1 MRRIASTLLIAV
13 ISFSTIADEPLPA
26 PRHVSEHVW
35 AWIGP
40 YGPPTDEN
48 RGFRMNLG
56 FVAGDNAVAVIDSGY
71 GDAMAQAMIER
82 IESVSDDPVRHVINT
97 DSQPHRVMGNA
108 VFREHGARIIAGA
121 GAVERIV
128 EQGPAFASI
137 IESVLGLAPGSV
149 GTPGQPD
156 EAIDEPRSIDLGGV
170 TIEVTPA
177 GHAHTDGSLVVHVRP
192 DNIVFAGDVLY
203 GGRLLSVLPESSVE
217 GWIEA
222 FDRMRE
228 FGDAEFIP
236 GHGEPGPLS
245 AFEHPTYD
253 YLVTLKR
260 HMDQA
265 LEDFVDMQDAIDSL
279 DQSAWRDLADFESLA
294 GRNAHQ
300 SYLQSEA
307 ASF

>member
-1 MRRIASTLLIAV
+1 MRRIASTLLLAV
-13 ISFSTIADEPLPA
+13 ISFSTIANEPLPG
-26 PRHVSEHVW
+26 PRQVSEHVW

-40 YGPPTDEN
+40 YGPPTAEN

-56 FVAGDNAVAVIDSGY
+56 FVAGENAVAVIDSGY
-71 GDAMAQAMIER
+71 GDAMARTMIAQ
-82 IESVSDDPVRHVINT
+82 IESVTDAPIRHVVNT
-97 DSQPHRVMGNA
+97 NSQPHRVMGNA

-121 GAVERIV
+121 GAVERMV
-128 EQGPAFASI
+128 EQGPAFALT
-137 IESVLGLAPGSV
+137 IESVLGLEPGSV

-156 EAIDEPRSIDLGGV
+156 VAIDEPMSIDLGGV
-170 TIEVTPA
+170 TIDVIPA
-177 GHAHTDGSLVVHVRP
+177 GHAHTPGSLAVHVQP
-192 DNIVFAGDVLY
+192 DGVVFAGDVLY
-203 GGRLLSVLPESSVE
+203 GGRLLAVLPESSVD

-228 FGDAEFIP
+228 LGDAEFIP

-245 AFEHPTYD
+245 DFDHPTYD

-260 HMDQA
+260 YMDQA
-265 LEDFVDMQDAIDSL
+265 LDDFVDLQDAIDSL
-279 DQSAWRDLADFESLA
+279 DQSAWSDLADFESLA

-300 SYLQSEA
+300 AYLQSES